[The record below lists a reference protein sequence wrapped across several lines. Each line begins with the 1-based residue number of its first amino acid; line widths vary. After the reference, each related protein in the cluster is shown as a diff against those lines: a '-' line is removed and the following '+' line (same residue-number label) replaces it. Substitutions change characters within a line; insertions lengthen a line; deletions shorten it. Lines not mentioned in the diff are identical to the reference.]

1 MTRIPLSGRRVRPGT
16 ALTLAMPLLLAPLAT
31 GCGIQKS
38 DVVEAGGAATVTVQ
52 PTTGARAIL
61 FFVGRD
67 GRLLPVARTYS
78 FPRPGATKEAGV
90 IGGAGGDVAPDTEY
104 DYVIGVDK
112 VLSILLSGPD
122 ERERAAGLT
131 SRIDLEGKPQA
142 YARPMPGPDG
152 TSVYTVHFATRV
164 RDLDPLAVR
173 QVICTVAYGASPD
186 GSAAVTIAGT
196 DGTLPTSHCEP
207 D

>member
-1 MTRIPLSGRRVRPGT
+1 MTRIPLSAWRVRAAT
-16 ALTLAMPLLLAPLAT
+16 ALTLAMPLGLAPLAT

-67 GRLLPVARTYS
+67 GRLLPVARNYTL
-78 FPRPGATKEAGV
+78 PRTGSPVDA
-90 IGGAGGDVAPDTEY
+90 GGAGGLATPDTEY

-131 SRIDLEGKPQA
+131 SRIDLEGKPVA
-142 YARPMPGPDG
+142 YTKPMPGPDG
-152 TSVYTVHFATRV
+152 TSDFTVRFSTRV

-173 QVICTVAYGASPD
+173 QVICTIAYGASPK
-186 GSAAVTIAGT
+186 GSSAVTLAGI
-196 DGTLPTSHCEP
+196 DGTLPAAHCEP